1 MIPLTVSARGADAAR
16 STVIEAAWLQTRL
29 APGIRE
35 EIRSYVV
42 STAESRITIALPETV
57 SQSPAGESACEVRLD
72 GELVTSPRDGRLVVE
87 LPRADPSHRW
97 RLDIRTT
104 GRRDGGWAEFASR
117 CGLPGGVVLA
127 PAVFE
132 SPVLE
137 RRFYWSIHAR
147 PDDSLL
153 GVPGSWTS
161 QQAWRAS
168 SLGWRLVPAVTPA
181 ELADWVDAVA
191 CGPSGARDPVADV
204 GGSARMLPP
213 LAESSFVY
221 SGVGSPGTA
230 TAWLVPQWCVVLL
243 ASGLTLAAGLVV
255 TYRVG
260 WRRPRVLVAA
270 VATVGLA
277 AAAAPEL
284 APLVAQ
290 AALPGM
296 SLALLAWVLKA
307 LVDRPST
314 GGTRGSVPLAS
325 ASSLARPRLSA
336 PSLIVGA
343 AVEQG
348 STATHVRGA

>member
-1 MIPLTVSARGADAAR
+1 
-16 STVIEAAWLQTRL
+16 
-29 APGIRE
+29 
-35 EIRSYVV
+35 
-42 STAESRITIALPETV
+42 
-57 SQSPAGESACEVRLD
+57 
-72 GELVTSPRDGRLVVE
+72 
-87 LPRADPSHRW
+87 
-97 RLDIRTT
+97 
-104 GRRDGGWAEFASR
+104 
-117 CGLPGGVVLA
+117 
-127 PAVFE
+127 
-132 SPVLE
+132 
-137 RRFYWSIHAR
+137 
-147 PDDSLL
+147 
-153 GVPGSWTS
+153 
-161 QQAWRAS
+161 
-168 SLGWRLVPAVTPA
+168 
-181 ELADWVDAVA
+181 
-191 CGPSGARDPVADV
+191 
-204 GGSARMLPP
+204 MLPP

-270 VATVGLA
+270 VAAVGLA

-284 APLVAQ
+284 APLAAQ

-296 SLALLAWVLKA
+296 ALAILAWVLKA
-307 LVDRPST
+307 IVDRPST